1 MNLKEIRES
10 KRLDQIELDA
20 LAGLTR
26 GTVND
31 IERGK
36 NANPS
41 WTIVASLAKAL
52 EVPPEQL
59 FPVSDNTAA

>member
-1 MNLKEIRES
+1 MNLKEIREL
-10 KRLDQIELDA
+10 KKLDQTELDA

-36 NANPS
+36 NSNPS
-41 WTIVASLAKAL
+41 WAIVSSLSKAL
-52 EVPPEQL
+52 DVPPEEL
-59 FPVSDNTAA
+59 FPVDAV